1 MLEWQTEA
9 HKGKSQTQLNDS
21 FSTVVESV
29 KATSTGGGRSKSK
42 SRRASTAAGNSGDS
56 TTSVQGENQV
66 GDGSADGQVSN
77 PPRKRIRLQKSCRVV
92 TERSA

>member
-1 MLEWQTEA
+1 MLEWRTEA

-42 SRRASTAAGNSGDS
+42 SRRASTAAGSSDDPA
-56 TTSVQGENQV
+56 TSVRGENQT
-66 GDGSADGQVSN
+66 GDSSADAQVN
-77 PPRKRIRLQKSCRVV
+77 EPPRKRIRLQKSRRVV